1 MSNIVAGLALTG
13 SLLTL
18 TAEVAQQSQGEEPSV
33 GDELANTML
42 LEGFLQMTDE
52 ELIEFSD
59 TLITRGED
67 LRYVELNCPDAFGV
81 EDDRKKAVI
90 FIRHLQRECK
100 KASKRR
106 GVQGV
111 LDVLKKNGLKVS
123 VEVEKESPI
132 DLAYCIHKQS
142 KWDWSPLFKIAATS
156 AVMITVYLL
165 GAKIV
170 TTLNQRNREIEQL
183 KTEITQVREENSYL
197 YQFAPDNLGEYAG
210 EVLLP

>member
-81 EDDRKKAVI
+81 EDDHKKAVI

-165 GAKIV
+165 GARIV